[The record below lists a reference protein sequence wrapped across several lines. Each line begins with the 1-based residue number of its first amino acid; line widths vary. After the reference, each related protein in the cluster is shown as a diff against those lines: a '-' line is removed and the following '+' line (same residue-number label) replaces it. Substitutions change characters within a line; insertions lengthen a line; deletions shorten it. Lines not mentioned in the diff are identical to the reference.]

1 MVAWDAVASSFVVQ
15 LSQKSSTSCCSTF
28 SFELHFVLSSLPA
41 SSLDVLARRSFGD
54 KVLHDVL
61 QRIDRRLDGRSSV
74 WPRRFELEVYRRVA
88 GETCSCRSRPSLDA
102 DIF

>member
-1 MVAWDAVASSFVVQ
+1 METLFVAVAQAVSVQLRAVVVVVVAAAVAWDAVASSFAVQ

-54 KVLHDVL
+54 KRCTDVL
-61 QRIDRRLDGRSSV
+61 PVRLA
-74 WPRRFELEVYRRVA
+74 VA
-88 GETCSCRSRPSLDA
+88 GRVRP
-102 DIF
+102 